1 MKPYGYMLVRR
12 QLRRKWLDRRCAEER
27 GIERRL
33 LVIHPSR
40 SNASRQAG
48 EVAKLGASRQ
58 GARLAGG
65 NDFPRL
71 TGPCPG
77 TFRAHRLLLLV
88 PGQRPLLAVPMLKE
102 RGGFPRL
109 RLWRD

>member
-1 MKPYGYMLVRR
+1 MRR
-12 QLRRKWLDRRCAEER
+12 QLRRMWLDRRCAEER
-27 GIERRL
+27 GNERRL
-33 LVIHPSR
+33 LVIRPSR
-40 SNASRQAG
+40 SSASRQAG
-48 EVAKLGASRQ
+48 EVAKLGANRR

-77 TFRAHRLLLLV
+77 TFRAHRPLLLLV